1 MEALRTVI
9 MDNTQE
15 VDLGQLK
22 PQLLLKQKVHTTM
35 GINMVIKQEVQELH
49 KQKRWRLSPSL
60 MEDMITEVVTDKEAQ
75 EVHPQLWQ
83 RLLLM
88 EDITTETVMDLEVH
102 PQQWQR

>member
-1 MEALRTVI
+1 MKDHRTDI

-35 GINMVIKQEVQELH
+35 GSDMVIKQEVQEVSQ
-49 KQKRWRLSPSL
+49 QKLWRLRPLL
-60 MEDMITEVVTDKEAQ
+60 MEDMITEIVTDPEVMV
-75 EVHPQLWQ
+75 VHPQQWL

-88 EDITTETVMDLEVH
+88 EDMVMDKVMDPEVTEVH
-102 PQQWQR
+102 PQQ

>member
-1 MEALRTVI
+1 MKFQHQILLINNQVEALRTVI

-49 KQKRWRLSPSL
+49 KQKR
-60 MEDMITEVVTDKEAQ
+60 
-75 EVHPQLWQ
+75 
-83 RLLLM
+83 
-88 EDITTETVMDLEVH
+88 
-102 PQQWQR
+102 